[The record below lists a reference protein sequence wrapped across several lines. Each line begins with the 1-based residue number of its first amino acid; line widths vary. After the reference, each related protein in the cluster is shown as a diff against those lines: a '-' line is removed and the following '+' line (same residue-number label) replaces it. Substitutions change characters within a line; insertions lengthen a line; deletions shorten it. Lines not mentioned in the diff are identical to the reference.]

1 MDDRINGL
9 KKIGLNEYEARA
21 YISLV
26 GLREATAREILDA
39 GEIPQGRIYDILKD
53 LANKGFVEIQEG
65 SPTYYRAIDPADVM
79 QNLSTE
85 YTHLLRQSMDTLK
98 NLHIEAPSGYPLWI
112 LHNEQAITNR
122 IFTLVKSAER
132 EVIIFSSNPD
142 FFGQFADELKRVRK
156 HCDLHII
163 VDDPEKFR
171 FRPLKFRQ
179 ANEEFFYIMGDIIQ
193 DGVTYRNI
201 LSIIIDEKESFDVM
215 NIGNKR
221 IGVVTKLPVISYIIR
236 RWLKHLHL
244 LEDEDERNAD

>member
-1 MDDRINGL
+1 MDDRIAGL

-53 LANKGFVEIQEG
+53 LANKGFVEIQDG

-79 QNLSTE
+79 QSLSTG
-85 YTHLLRQSMDTLK
+85 YTRLLQQSMDTLK

-112 LHNEQAITNR
+112 IHNDQAIVNR
-122 IFTLVKSAER
+122 IFTLLKSAEK
-132 EVIIFSSNPD
+132 EVIIFSGNPD
-142 FFGQFADELKRVRK
+142 FFGQFADELRRVRK

-171 FRPLKFRQ
+171 FKSLKFRQ
-179 ANEEFFYIMGDIIQ
+179 ANEEFFYIMGDIVQ

-201 LSIIIDEKESFDVM
+201 FSVIIDEKESFDVM
-215 NIGNKR
+215 NIGNNR

-236 RWLKHLHL
+236 RWLNHLGL
-244 LEDEDERNAD
+244 LEDEDE